1 MAKNNDI
8 ILLVGAEFD
17 KGVKSNLQKELK
29 QMGFSA
35 EVSAKLAKDAKKNL
49 LSEIKDIAKNGEK
62 TTSID
67 IKAKIDS
74 ASKKT
79 INQYLKHLRE
89 QDVEINLS
97 LSDKSINVLEA
108 KFDSFGTKIAK
119 KISDELAK
127 SLNVKFDT
135 GSLGLKEANEGTKR
149 LENMR
154 SSLRKLKGELQGLS
168 SGKYATGSISGNAN
182 AQIQDIDAALA
193 TNDIDQMTVAFGKA
207 TAGAAALKKE
217 IAGIQK
223 QASAIGERNFAEEL
237 KRLLGM
243 DATDESKASLRG
255 KFESLTSGFD
265 TKTVEEQI
273 AAVRELDKA
282 IAEYKATISDA
293 ASVGKKVGKDI
304 SSMNAVLSG
313 GNKFSGN
320 RLPAEMA
327 DEYNEL
333 ARRAFEAKAA
343 LEGVK
348 EGTGDY
354 GKVHTDVLK
363 IAEDY
368 ENLKGRAQEYTA
380 AARES
385 ALALDK
391 ERLNMRIE
399 SMLASYPKIASNDD
413 MVGRLK
419 KIQAAIK
426 DADSTS
432 FKKLTKEFQNIS
444 KEASDAGLKAETFG
458 QKVTNMFKKF
468 TGWLSV
474 SRIVMTLVNYI
485 ERFGQ
490 ELINIDTYLTE
501 ISKTSNK
508 TKAELASLGAEAG
521 NAVKKYGATISGY
534 LEGVQEMSRAGY
546 NQTGEAE
553 ALAELSILAQSAGDV
568 TAEVANQFLIATDAS
583 YKFSGNVV
591 ELRKVLDGANGIT
604 NQYAV
609 NLTDIASGMSIAGAS
624 ASQFGVKVDQLA
636 AAIGTMNAVTQLGGE
651 TSARAFRYL
660 LSVLSKTTG
669 DIDGEIIDTDS
680 LNKAE
685 SALAGIGVRMT
696 EVVNGATQLRN
707 PMETLKETAAALN
720 DMASTDV
727 RRANVL
733 NALGGVNRQSSVAAL
748 LSNFDMYEKM
758 LSTYSQS
765 AGSTEA
771 EALKT
776 AESIQGR
783 LNNIATTV
791 TQIFANMAE
800 SDTIRGVLSI
810 FEKILSVIER
820 ITSLGNSDFGRITA
834 IAGGALGAL
843 LNTGF
848 KVEETGKFIEHVS
861 KLWSVFK
868 KAPVDTIKKAGSSVK
883 SFVHELWTG
892 ENRIQAYNKAYEGL
906 VNTYGSFFRIN
917 AEGDKPRVVIA
928 DEDAYRKA
936 AEDLTPLQLQIADVA
951 SKSGKAGIA
960 VDELGKKFKNVGLSS
975 KIASVGIGIFN
986 AGLNMLVSYAI
997 GWAID
1002 AFITNIVQA
1011 GERAAEAA
1019 EETRSSIEKVTNAVK
1034 AAGEAVDGTKKK
1046 YEQLGEEYEKLNQKA
1061 KLVGGFENLSESDY
1075 DRYVQLSKEIID
1087 LFPGVNTAIDSN
1099 YDRVVVL
1106 KDGVK
1111 GLNEEYEKLI
1121 ENQKNEI
1128 ANGGQKL
1135 WNNFRK
1141 NDSKTV
1147 DQKSAL
1153 EEFYSDYQKYI
1164 NGEISEL
1171 SLLTSWVDT
1180 SSMQQQAKI
1189 SYVSDAFAKY
1199 GYDYL
1204 SNNPFNKSALFSG
1217 FSGFESLNDN
1227 AASMIDSVYS
1237 SFMSGEYQAIESAAN
1252 EIKASII
1259 AKFEISDKESQNL
1272 GEAGIDLVRAYV
1284 NGLTAVDLDAFGT
1297 DNIEVVVSQIYDRLF
1312 GSLNDAQKKA
1322 VESAYADAVALNA
1335 KYSIGDISVGDY
1347 KAEAERIYT
1356 DLFGVYRNADLVSDI
1371 LGDAYKYIDLENM
1384 ISTVQNGIESGISD
1398 MDIGEMTIGDVG
1410 ILFRLIYNGASYDS
1424 LEEAMA
1430 AIDAEGA
1437 RIAEEAASSPRNYD
1451 NYLNGYERTS
1461 TANNRR
1467 IESINAQMDNAT
1479 SATEKNTL
1487 VGKLAAVYDEE
1498 VENLNAYADEIETDL
1513 SKFSLSQDIKDAVEN
1528 GTVGLLSLSDA
1539 EQETVSKYAELY
1551 DKQQSIISD
1560 VNTITAKRDALFGE
1574 YSKNIQAFYSNEVEW
1589 RQGLIDA
1596 QTAFLEETDKT
1607 DASALRKR
1615 YETLSSI
1622 YGAQK
1627 ANAQGAYDELVTTF
1641 NTRMAEDPEFN
1652 GSAQATELVSLIAQF
1667 ERYIREYAKLESD
1680 ARTNAANAPFTAQ
1693 VESAKNALDVATRN
1707 REIRNAQNEL
1717 RRAQGYEVTALS
1729 GGELDFIA
1737 AQRMAQTEIVNGL
1750 KSELLNLTAG
1760 TDEYKTKQE
1769 EINQA
1774 ELTLIG
1780 YLTEEANIREQIRS
1794 EADDLLT
1801 AQENLASAQGSRIE
1815 NGISAA
1821 SGKGLIAQSQYDA
1834 LEQSYISQIALK
1846 SMELERKRAQ
1856 MNADMAA
1863 GKYASGSTM
1872 WNEEML
1878 SVMKLGEELDS
1889 LVAKYEDVAKARVDS
1904 AVNPYEN
1911 MLSMLENER
1920 SRMEAE
1926 RSLAEEE
1933 GYTGAA
1939 LIYYTAQ
1946 MQNSKDQIS
1955 LLEEIN
1961 RKKQDYLKNLVS
1973 ENGEA
1978 VKLTDAYRQIQD
1990 EIDGNVESIIS
2001 ARKAMN
2007 EYRSA
2012 IEKAAY
2018 VGAGL
2023 AGYENAKNAFSP
2035 EQAVSSAVDAME
2047 TIQSGI
2053 KTGYTNSKSFVAAW
2067 EALIGSYNETF
2078 SVVSDKTRLKEIED
2092 VSKYLTEDASGQ
2104 IQFFQDLSKKSGSED
2119 FFNFKDG
2126 IATGLK
2132 DVELSKF
2139 VEWSGFTESFV
2150 RAMAAGMS
2158 AASPDFKISSNW
2170 EDVTDDEETA
2180 ADVVDDFA
2188 QKVEDLAGKSIGDL
2202 GMSDTLAYA
2211 AELSGELDKIAQRIT
2226 SMPRISLD
2234 GTYTKTIGS
2243 AGGSENTQQAM
2254 ARGSMRTRAGKTL
2267 VGELGPEIV
2276 VSGDEW
2282 RIVGQRGAE
2291 FTNLKSGDIVFNH
2304 VDTEEIL
2311 KKKNGKPASGR
2322 AMAWGSSLLSSLR
2335 SIPSGMKSAAKSVKE
2350 LFNAAVNYVS
2360 GESIGGTFATGSG
2373 TRKSGSSSGGGSSSN
2388 SKNDLID
2395 WIEVRLKR
2403 LSDITQRWV
2412 DAASRA
2418 VGYQLQ
2424 NAQLENAIAA
2434 KQEEIANNQAG
2445 YNRYMKQAD
2454 SVGLDASLKERV
2466 QNGAIDINQYDDATK
2481 ELISDYQTWYEKA
2494 MECKDAVDSLKD
2506 SQKEL
2511 AQSKL
2516 DNIITY
2522 YENRIDR
2529 VDSATEKQKSIID
2542 RKIALGKAV
2551 LESDYESLIKEN
2563 EARASL
2569 LQSQY
2574 ATLNAEFSSL
2584 IDRGMIEEG
2593 SDAWFE
2599 YRSELESIDKALIQA
2614 DIDAQDYIDDM
2625 KDLALASLEYAQ
2637 NTLKNTQSAI
2647 EQMMR
2652 LHEAQKESLTFKE
2665 YASLIENGMDQIDNL
2680 GKQIDH
2686 FKKLQ
2691 EGLEIGSEKYREYQQ
2706 EIDSLENDI
2715 LNIKIAQEE
2724 WNDALIDLKIDELE
2738 KARDEYEKQNDA
2750 LEKQLKL
2757 EEAIEELER
2766 ARTQRTKRIYREGL
2780 GFVYE
2785 ADQSAIKD
2793 AQSKLDDIR
2802 HEETMDKIDE
2812 AIDALENLKGDKNIY
2827 DYGANLIPYEG
2838 TLEASLSEN
2847 AAKEILS
2854 GLMNDGVLDILKQ
2867 GAANQSTNNARTVS
2881 IAIGDVIVNE
2891 AENAS
2896 DLADAI
2902 VNTLPT
2908 SILQKVQ
2915 TK

>member
-62 TTSID
+62 ATSID
-67 IKAKIDS
+67 VKAKIDS

-79 INQYLKHLRE
+79 INQYLKRLRE

-97 LSDKSINVLEA
+97 LSDKSINALEA

-149 LENMR
+149 LESMR

-182 AQIQDIDAALA
+182 AQIQNIDAALA

-223 QASAIGERNFAEEL
+223 QSNAIGERNFAEEL

-243 DATDESKASLRG
+243 NATNESKAALRG
-255 KFESLTSGFD
+255 KFESLTTGLD

-273 AAVRELDKA
+273 AAVRELDEA

-293 ASVGKKVGKDI
+293 ASVGKKVNKDI

-327 DEYNEL
+327 DEYNDL
-333 ARRAFEAKAA
+333 ARRASEAKTA

-363 IAEDY
+363 IAKDY
-368 ENLKGRAQEYTA
+368 EDLKGRAQEYTA

-413 MVGRLK
+413 MVARLK

-521 NAVKKYGATISGY
+521 DAVKKYGATISGY

-583 YKFSGNVV
+583 YKFSGNVG

-707 PMETLKETAAALN
+707 PMEILKETAAALK
-720 DMASTDV
+720 DMESTDV

-765 AGSTEA
+765 AGSAEA

-791 TQIFANMAE
+791 TQIFANLAE

-917 AEGDKPRVVIA
+917 TEGDKSRVVIA

-936 AEDLTPLQLQIADVA
+936 AEDLTPLQLQIADVV

-960 VDELGKKFKNVGLSS
+960 VDELGKKFKNVGLKS
-975 KIASVGIGIFN
+975 KIASVGIGILN

-1019 EETRSSIEKVTNAVK
+1019 EETRSSIEKVTSAVK

-1046 YEQLGEEYEKLNQKA
+1046 YEHLGEEYEKLNQKA

-1075 DRYVQLSKEIID
+1075 DRYVQLSEEIID

-1106 KDGVK
+1106 TDGVK

-1147 DQKSAL
+1147 KNTSFMQT
-1153 EEFYSDYQKYI
+1153 FYDDFMAYR
-1164 NGEISEL
+1164 NGELPRETFDLIWRTNDLDGEL
-1171 SLLTSWVDT
+1171 GIVKKFFTDNGYSAWGLFNDFD
-1180 SSMQQQAKI
+1180 KI
-1189 SYVSDAFAKY
+1189 
-1199 GYDYL
+1199 
-1204 SNNPFNKSALFSG
+1204 FSG
-1217 FSGFESLNDN
+1217 ELTPEII
-1227 AASMIDSVYS
+1227 SMVDSVYQSVMTS
-1237 SFMSGEYQAIESAAN
+1237 SAMKSVNDGVD
-1252 EIKASII
+1252 EIKSSII
-1259 AKFEISDKESQNL
+1259 AKFEIRDKESQNL
-1272 GEAGIDLVRAYV
+1272 GDAGLDLVRAYV

-1312 GSLNDAQKKA
+1312 GSLNDAQKKS
-1322 VESAYADAVALNA
+1322 VESAYADAVALNS
-1335 KYSIGDISVGDY
+1335 KYNSGNISVSDY
-1347 KAEAERIYT
+1347 KAEAERIRSE
-1356 DLFGVYRNADLVSDI
+1356 LFSVYGNEDLVSGI
-1371 LGDAYKYIDLENM
+1371 LGDAYKNIDLENM
-1384 ISTVQNGIESGISD
+1384 ISTIQNGIKSYISD

-1424 LEEAMA
+1424 LDEAMA

-1461 TANNRR
+1461 AANNRR

-1487 VGKLAAVYDEE
+1487 VGTLAAVYDEE
-1498 VENLNAYADEIETDL
+1498 IENLNAYADEIETDL

-1528 GTVGLLSLSDA
+1528 GTVGLLSLSDT

-1560 VNTITAKRDALFGE
+1560 VNTVTAKRDALFGE

-1589 RQGLIDA
+1589 RQSLIDA

-1627 ANAQGAYDELVTTF
+1627 ANAQSAYNELVNTF

-1652 GSAQATELVSLIAQF
+1652 GSAEAAEMIALIAQF

-1693 VESAKNALDVATRN
+1693 VESAKNALDAATRN

-1794 EADDLLT
+1794 EADALLT

-1856 MNADMAA
+1856 MNTDMAA

-1946 MQNSKDQIS
+1946 IQNSKDQIS

-2018 VGAGL
+2018 VGDGL
-2023 AGYENAKNAFSP
+2023 AGYENARNAFSP
-2035 EQAVSSAVDAME
+2035 EQAVSSAIDAME

-2067 EALIGSYNETF
+2067 EALIGNYNETF

-2211 AELSGELDKIAQRIT
+2211 AELSGELDKIAQKIIN
-2226 SMPRISLD
+2226 MPRVSLD
-2234 GTYTKTIGS
+2234 GTYTKTSGS
-2243 AGGSENTQQAM
+2243 AGGSEITQQAM

-2311 KKKNGKPASGR
+2311 KKKNGRSASGR
-2322 AMAWGSSLLSSLR
+2322 AMAWGSSLLSSMR
-2335 SIPSGMKSAAKSVKE
+2335 SIPSGMKSAAKSVKD

-2360 GESIGGTFATGSG
+2360 GESIGGSFATGSG
-2373 TRKSGSSSGGGSSSN
+2373 TKKSGSSSGGGSSSN
-2388 SKNDLID
+2388 STKDLID
-2395 WIEVRLKR
+2395 WIEIRLKR

-2529 VDSATEKQKSIID
+2529 VDSATERQKSIID
-2542 RKIALGKAV
+2542 RKIALGKTV

-2584 IDRGMIEEG
+2584 IDRGLIEEG

-2599 YRSELESIDKALIQA
+2599 YRSELESIDNALIQA

-2827 DYGANLIPYEG
+2827 DYNANLIPYEG

-2867 GAANQSTNNARTVS
+2867 GAANQSTNNAKTVS

-2915 TK
+2915 SK